1 MKSGNT
7 WIILIALLVL
17 TITIPVIYFLPKAAI
32 NDDPWANVPKRLP
45 HTDHTSLMTEAFA
58 SGQDVTEKCLECHKE
73 SADQV
78 MHTSHWTWESPP
90 IQLPGRDK
98 PVVLGKKNALNNFCI
113 GIQSNWPACTACHAG
128 YGWVDATYDFS
139 IKENVDCLVCHDHSG
154 QYIKTKGGVPDPEAD
169 LLVAAQSVGEPTRE
183 NCGGCHFKGGGGDA
197 VKHGDLDGSLYY
209 PSERIDVHMGKHNFS
224 CTDCHQSTQH
234 QMKGRA
240 ISVSM
245 DDKNQVY
252 CTDCHDAQ
260 AHDDERLNN
269 HVASVACQTC
279 HIPAAAVK
287 EATKMH
293 WDWSQAGQ
301 DLPEDP
307 HEYLKIKGR
316 FIYEKNITPDY
327 FWFDGTAKHYI
338 MGDKMDPSQV
348 TMINEPLGDI
358 NNPHAKI
365 WPFKIHSAKQVYD
378 VEYNH
383 LLQPKTYGEGG
394 YWTEFDWDQA
404 LRLGSEATGLPYSG
418 HYDFTNTAMFW
429 PLTHMVA
436 PKENA
441 LQCFDCHTKEGKAR
455 MNWGALGYEGDPM
468 VVGGRKSA
476 EL

>member
-1 MKSGNT
+1 MLFRS
-7 WIILIALLVL
+7 ADR
-17 TITIPVIYFLPKAAI
+17 
-32 NDDPWANVPKRLP
+32 NDDPWAHVPKRLP
-45 HTDHTSLMTEAFA
+45 HTDHTSLMTDAFD
-58 SGQDVTEKCLECHKE
+58 SGQDVTQKCLECHEE
-73 SADQV
+73 SAQQV
-78 MHTSHWTWESPP
+78 MRTAHWTWESPP
-90 IQLPGRDK
+90 VQLPGR
-98 PVVLGKKNALNNFCI
+98 PAPIVLGKKNALNNFCI

-139 IKENVDCLVCHDHSG
+139 IEEHVDCLVCHDRSG
-154 QYIKTKGGVPDPEAD
+154 QYIKTKGGLPDPEAD

-209 PSERIDVHMGKHNFS
+209 PSERIDVHMGKHQFS
-224 CTDCHQSTQH
+224 CTDCHQSTNH

-240 ISVSM
+240 ISVSL

-252 CTDCHDAQ
+252 CTDCHDAVV
-260 AHDDERLNN
+260 HDDERLNN

-287 EATKMH
+287 AATKMH

-301 DLPEDP
+301 NLPEDP

-327 FWFDGTAKHYI
+327 FWYDGTAKHYI
-338 MGDKMDPSQV
+338 MGDKMDPNEV
-348 TMINEPLGDI
+348 TLITEPQGDI
-358 NNPHAKI
+358 NNPEAKI
-365 WPFKIHSAKQVYD
+365 WPFKIHTAKQVYD
-378 VEYNH
+378 VEFNH
-383 LLQPKTYGEGG
+383 LLQPKTFGEGG

-404 LRLGSEATGLPYSG
+404 LRLGSQATGLPYSG
-418 HYDFTNTAMFW
+418 DYDFTDTAMFW
-429 PLTHMVA
+429 PLTHMVS
-436 PKENA
+436 PSENA
-441 LQCFDCHTKEGKAR
+441 LQCFDCHTEEGKAR
-455 MNWGALGYEGDPM
+455 MNWRALGYEGDPM